1 MPAYN
6 AEAYIEEAIGS
17 VLAQTYTNWELLLVN
32 DGSTDD
38 TARII
43 DAFSDPRI
51 RVFHKENG
59 GIGSARNMALSHAQG
74 EFMCGLDAD
83 DVFPPNSLEARYA
96 VFAIHPETDMVDG
109 RVLFMD
115 RHLQKVQRDFTP
127 SFLGEPF
134 HELLALSSACF
145 MGFSWLIR
153 WRPDMAIRF
162 DENITHGE
170 DLLFYLNY
178 SPRRLYR
185 FTTETVLLYR
195 RTGSTAMSNLSG
207 LERSYKYI
215 LSRLEMQGIATHR
228 ELDTF
233 RRRVRRIMWR
243 SYMRGKQPINVGR
256 LVAVVDAGL
265 RQLDAADVEQRQRLA
280 H

>member
-1 MPAYN
+1 MSSSELEPVGPLVSIIMPAYN
-6 AEAYIEEAIGS
+6 AEAYIAEAIDS

-32 DGSTDD
+32 DGSTDG
-38 TARII
+38 TVAII
-43 DAFSDPRI
+43 ETYSDPRI

-59 GIGSARNMALSHAQG
+59 GIGSARNMALANAQG
-74 EFMCGLDAD
+74 ELMCGLDAD
-83 DVFPPNSLEARYA
+83 DVFPARSLEARCA
-96 VFAIHPETDMVDG
+96 VFAEHPETDMVDG

-115 RHLQKVQRDFTP
+115 RQLKKVQRDFTP
-127 SFLGEPF
+127 TFHGEPF
-134 HELLALSSACF
+134 HELLALSSTCF

-153 WRPDMAIRF
+153 WRPDMTVRF

-170 DLLFYLNY
+170 DLLFYLHY

-185 FTTETVLLYR
+185 YTRETVLLYR

-215 LSRLEMQGIATHR
+215 LYKLDVQGIATDR

-233 RRRVRRIMWR
+233 RRRIRRIMWR
-243 SYMRGKQPINVGR
+243 SYLMAKQP
-256 LVAVVDAGL
+256 LKAL
-265 RQLDAADVEQRQRLA
+265 RTLLS
-280 H
+280 